1 MSSQNSN
8 PDSLTPQP
16 PVVINS
22 RRGLPG
28 ARGAQWGPWEQ
39 VPSVTSN
46 VSAKHLA
53 QASHSHPNISF
64 FIIITVSFLLMYMH
78 VFSCLLKRLEGIYK
92 NQEKIKQP
100 KKHKLKPTN
109 SPSFRATEE
118 TLALRM
124 TAGTTAWRL
133 LLGTWDVSSGTA
145 QWTLP
150 YGSGTSLLLEPQRSV
165 IF

>member
-8 PDSLTPQP
+8 SDILTSQP
-16 PVVINS
+16 PLVINS

-78 VFSCLLKRLEGIYK
+78 VFSCLHKRLEGIYK

-100 KKHKLKPTN
+100 KKHKSKPTN
-109 SPSFRATEE
+109 SPFFRATEE
-118 TLALRM
+118 MLALRM
-124 TAGTTAWRL
+124 TAKDHSPEADAGKWN
-133 LLGTWDVSSGTA
+133 VSSGPA

-150 YGSGTSLLLEPQRSV
+150 YSSGTSLSL
-165 IF
+165 